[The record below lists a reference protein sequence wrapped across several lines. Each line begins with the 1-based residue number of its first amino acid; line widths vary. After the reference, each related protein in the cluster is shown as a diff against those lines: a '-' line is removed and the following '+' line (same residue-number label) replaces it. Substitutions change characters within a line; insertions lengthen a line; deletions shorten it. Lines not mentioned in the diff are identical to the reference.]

1 MKCPK
6 CGYELT
12 EGHLYCDN
20 CGEEIRIVPD
30 FEPEIEREMNETLA
44 TLFVELAEET
54 APDVSAENGE
64 EAGQAKGSERE
75 GNKVRIRKKGT
86 GIPKEKKGKAGEG
99 HLRKTNHGWIF
110 AAIFFLLLAAIGA
123 AAWGNYTY
131 RRAYSVEYQLQEA
144 EAEAAMSRY
153 AKAITWLERANELE
167 PDNVDILF
175 RIAYYYRV
183 QGKDDMVLETL
194 ERILQGT
201 DIYGEGAEERAYQEI
216 IEVYK
221 KTGDYQAINK
231 LLEECKR
238 ADIVTEF
245 QQFMANP
252 PQFSYEGG
260 RYKEVLP
267 LKLSANTSGKIYYT
281 LDGTT
286 PNERSEVYTA
296 PIFLEMGSHIVTAYF
311 VNDYGM
317 ESEVVSNTYHIEMQP
332 PPAPEISV
340 SSGDYAEPHMIEV
353 TVPED
358 CVVYYTSDGTDP
370 TIDSPRYITAISMP
384 LGQSVYKFMAV
395 SPEGAASDIVECA
408 YNLVL
413 HTDVTADMAVANV
426 IRALMRA
433 DVLLDEDG
441 KLRGMSGRNV
451 YKYNAVVRIAG
462 SGDYYVI
469 YEYYE
474 DATGIQ
480 SKTERMYGVNIETGI
495 ACRITYDEDGK
506 IVLRDI

>member
-480 SKTERMYGVNIETGI
+480 SKTERMYGVNIETGM

>member
-1 MKCPK
+1 MNCPK

-54 APDVSAENGE
+54 APVLAENGE
-64 EAGQAKGSERE
+64 ETERAKGSEEE
-75 GNKVRIRKKGT
+75 GNKGRIKKIGT
-86 GIPKEKKGKAGEG
+86 GIHREKGGKAGTG
-99 HLRKTNHGWIF
+99 DIGRKKHGWIF
-110 AAIFFLLLAAIGA
+110 AALFFLFLAAIGA

-153 AKAITWLERANELE
+153 AKAIAWLERANELE

-175 RIAYYYRV
+175 RIAYYYKA
-183 QGKDDMVLETL
+183 QGKKDMVLETL
-194 ERILQGT
+194 GRILQKT
-201 DIYGEGAEERAYQEI
+201 DVYGEGAEERAYQET

-221 KTGDYQAINK
+221 EMGDYQAINQ
-231 LLEECKR
+231 LLEECGR

-245 QQFMANP
+245 QQFMAKP

-332 PPAPEISV
+332 PPAPEVSV
-340 SSGDYAEPHMIEV
+340 PSGDYEDPHMIEV

-358 CVVYYTSDGTDP
+358 CVVYYTSDGSEP

-395 SPEGAASDIVECA
+395 SPEGAASEIVECA

-480 SKTERMYGVNIETGI
+480 SKTERMYGVNIETGL
-495 ACRITYDEDGK
+495 ACRITYDADGR
-506 IVLRDI
+506 IVLMDI

>member
-99 HLRKTNHGWIF
+99 HLRKNNHGWIF

-480 SKTERMYGVNIETGI
+480 SKTERMYGVNIETGM